1 MTERVA
7 ATKRSLVDPS
17 AIGLELGPDQVI
29 TAGPVHVSTPTERSS
44 AGWKSEPPPDQSAI
58 VPVQG
63 QPGACYRVGVS
74 DVNLQGLRA
83 SVGFEAGIGWWVVNV
98 SLNKSQSSAFNR
110 MAARDYH
117 KVVASLVEG
126 VALMEARVQ
135 VTDFQGS
142 FAIASP
148 YMTKKSAERIARQL
162 DPA

>member
-1 MTERVA
+1 
-7 ATKRSLVDPS
+7 
-17 AIGLELGPDQVI
+17 
-29 TAGPVHVSTPTERSS
+29 
-44 AGWKSEPPPDQSAI
+44 
-58 VPVQG
+58 
-63 QPGACYRVGVS
+63 
-74 DVNLQGLRA
+74 LQGLRA